1 MFPKLRRFGGAALL
15 IAASAAPGFAQEQN
29 REKFVIAGSAN
40 KVERSDA
47 VAEAPKGRKIAIVI
61 AVAAYAGAAVL
72 VGAVTKEDLA
82 PLLRRFGRRST
93 QKKGE

>member
-1 MFPKLRRFGGAALL
+1 MFTATKSVLDPHGYEIVTMTGAGHEIRILPEGGLWTL
-15 IAASAAPGFAQEQN
+15 
-29 REKFVIAGSAN
+29 
-40 KVERSDA
+40 
-47 VAEAPKGRKIAIVI
+47 IAIVI